1 MYHKLNAQLFPDALA
16 TSIVNRFNFTVRA
29 HDLLVLSPRPAGLQ
43 IRPPA
48 TDLSITSQI
57 AASMGQE

>member
-1 MYHKLNAQLFPDALA
+1 MYQKLNAQLSPDALA

-43 IRPPA
+43 IRPYLQRFKVEVVNA
-48 TDLSITSQI
+48 
-57 AASMGQE
+57 